1 MNTDCFSTVAKV
13 SRYNRKR
20 ALKEVYRIA
29 RIWDHSHV
37 IHMLNILMD
46 MGVISC
52 SAYRN
57 INRFLR
63 RQSEQGWY

>member
-1 MNTDCFSTVAKV
+1 MNTDCFSIVAEV
-13 SRYNRKR
+13 SRYNRKQ
-20 ALKEVYRIA
+20 ALKEVYRVA
-29 RIWDHSHV
+29 RIWGDIHAG
-37 IHMLNILMD
+37 HMLDILMFMD
-46 MGVISC
+46 VISY